1 MAVQY
6 RVPLQD
12 SVIQLQLRPWLILKE
27 FLLYILFG
35 TGLLLAPVLELSIFL
50 QSRLFDDKFH
60 TVITS
65 KADEDAFSPQNVP
78 DIEIM
83 PVSHGRAV

>member
-6 RVPLQD
+6 RVPLRD

-27 FLLYILFG
+27 LLLYILFG

-50 QSRLFDDKFH
+50 QSRLFDDKFR
-60 TVITS
+60 TVTAS
-65 KADEDAFSPQNVP
+65 KADEDASLPQNLP

-83 PVSHGRAV
+83 PVSTVHVV